1 MLWRQP
7 SAGGNAARSF
17 DPEPH
22 VPAAR
27 YYLIAALAFVLGALV
42 IASPWLSG
50 VLTIPWDAKAQ
61 AYPQLVFMAHAF
73 AAGDSPF
80 WAPNVFAGHPQIA
93 DPQSLIFSPPF
104 LVLALLNSEP
114 SFRAADA
121 TVFAML
127 ILAGLAVIG
136 FFRDRGWHPAG
147 AIVAAFAFSFGG
159 SAAWRIQHVGEVLS
173 LCWFAVSLFLLE
185 RALKRSSARYGFASG
200 IVAGFMVLGRDQIA
214 FLCTFVLAVFT
225 LWHLLDGTDR
235 VERLLRAL
243 RPLFAGLVAGVLT
256 IAIPIALTLALAEH
270 SNRAM
275 IDYASAA
282 RGSLPPLALLSAVVS
297 NLYGVDGPLKD
308 FWGPPSSLIWG
319 ATDLVLARNMTA
331 LYFGAIPLAAFFCAG
346 LAGAALC
353 ERAVR
358 FFAVMAGVM
367 LLYAIGRYTPLFRLA
382 FAIPGV
388 DLYRRP
394 ADATFPLC
402 GLTAILSG
410 YCLHA
415 LIGRGRMGRAWL
427 GAAVVAMLFAACVYV
442 AWDKDR
448 LLQAE
453 GPLEI
458 GAISLGIAVLAV
470 LAAPFAIRRFPA
482 LSLMVLAALMT
493 GDIAVSNKPNQS
505 TAAAPAVYDVLRPD
519 TANETLALIRADI
532 AAHKG
537 PDRRDR
543 VELAAVDYS
552 WPNAGLVHG
561 FDHDLGFNPVRL
573 KLFTDATNAQDQI
586 ADPDQRTFSPLYP
599 HFNSPLADLLGVR
612 LMLSRFPLTRM
623 DSAFKPEDFRLVA
636 QTSAAYIWENPRAL
650 PRVMM
655 PGSAQGAD
663 FDELLAK
670 GDWPQID
677 FTKTVLL
684 ERGSATDASSHPAGQ
699 VRFIEYRNTE
709 VVVDAQSSE
718 GGYVVL
724 NDIWHPWWYADID
737 GAPAAILRAN
747 VMFRAVQV
755 PAGHHH
761 VRFRFRPLLG
771 LWDQM
776 HGN

>member
-1 MLWRQP
+1 MR
-7 SAGGNAARSF
+7 
-17 DPEPH
+17 H
-22 VPAAR
+22 
-27 YYLIAALAFVLGALV
+27 YLIAALAFVLGALV

-50 VLTIPWDAKAQ
+50 AVTIPWDAKAQ
-61 AYPQLVFMAHAF
+61 AYPQLVFLAHSF

-80 WAPNVFAGHPQIA
+80 WTPNVFAGHPQIA

-104 LVLALLNSEP
+104 LLLALLNPEP
-114 SFRAADA
+114 SFRAADG

-127 ILAGLAVIG
+127 ILAGLAIIAY
-136 FFRDRGWHPAG
+136 FRDRGWHPAG
-147 AIVAAFAFSFGG
+147 ALVAAFAFSFGG

-173 LCWFAVSLFLLE
+173 LCWFALALFLLE
-185 RALKRSSARYGFASG
+185 RALTRSSARYGVLSG
-200 IVAGFMVLGRDQIA
+200 FVAGFMVLGRDQIA
-214 FLCTFVLAVFT
+214 FLCTFVLAAFT
-225 LWHLLDGTDR
+225 LWHLVDGAGVAAR
-235 VERLLRAL
+235 SLRAI
-243 RPLFAGLVAGVLT
+243 RPLLAGLVAGVFT

-270 SNRAM
+270 SNRPT

-331 LYFGAIPLAAFFCAG
+331 IYFGAIPLVALVCAG
-346 LAGAALC
+346 LAGAALRQ
-353 ERAVR
+353 RAVR

-402 GLTAILSG
+402 ALTAILAG

-415 LIGRGRMGRAWL
+415 LITGGRVGRAWL
-427 GAAVVAMLFAACVYV
+427 GSALVVALFAACVYV

-448 LLQAE
+448 LLQAKD
-453 GPLEI
+453 PLTI
-458 GAISLGIAVLAV
+458 GAVSLAVALLAV
-470 LAAPFAIRRFPA
+470 LSAPLACRRLPA
-482 LSLMVLAALMT
+482 LSLIALATLMT
-493 GDIAVSNKPNQS
+493 ADIAVSNKPNQS

-519 TANETLALIRADI
+519 TANETLAVIRADI
-532 AAHKG
+532 AAHQG

-586 ADPDQRTFSPLYP
+586 ADPDQRTFSPLYA

-612 LMLSRFPLTRM
+612 LVLSRFPLTRM
-623 DSAFKPEDFRLVA
+623 DPEFKPDEFRLVA
-636 QTSAAYIWENPRAL
+636 QTGAAFIWENPRAL

-655 PGSAQGAD
+655 PGNAQAAD
-663 FDELLAK
+663 FNELLAK
-670 GDWPQID
+670 GNWPKVD
-677 FTKTVLL
+677 FTRTVLL
-684 ERGSATDASSHPAGQ
+684 DGKDIVDAGSHPPGT
-699 VRFIEYRNTE
+699 VRFIAYHNTE
-709 VVVDAQSSE
+709 IVIDAQSAE
-718 GGYVVL
+718 GGYVEL
-724 NDIWHPWWYADID
+724 NDIWHPWWYADVD
-737 GAPAAILRAN
+737 GAPAPILRAN
-747 VMFRAVQV
+747 VMFRAVHV
-755 PAGHHH
+755 PAGNHR
-761 VRFRFRPLLG
+761 VRFRFRPLTG
-771 LWDQM
+771 LFDQM
-776 HGN
+776 RGN